1 MLFLLFPAGAV
12 TLFHQGLESH
22 RSNHRELCRTQ
33 RSVPGSTKLG
43 MQFQWLLLR
52 RLSLKVFI
60 DICAATGK
68 LFLRFTVVSM
78 CVSNVSDGCSKLI
91 C

>member
-1 MLFLLFPAGAV
+1 MSCIE
-12 TLFHQGLESH
+12 H
-22 RSNHRELCRTQ
+22 

-43 MQFQWLLLR
+43 TQFQWLLLR
-52 RLSLKVFI
+52 QLTLKLFI

-78 CVSNVSDGCSKLI
+78 CVSNVSGGCSKLVSYHI
-91 C
+91 VYV